1 RLQNIVGLYHNIQC
15 NILMLEYRGY
25 GLSQG
30 TPSEEGLYMDA
41 RAGID
46 YLFSRTD
53 INTNEIIVFGRSL
66 GGAVA
71 IDLATKEE
79 NLQRIWC
86 LILENTFTSIPD
98 MAALFVGSKFL
109 QYLPLFVYKN
119 KYLSILK
126 VRSVTVP
133 TLFISGLADTLVPP
147 RMMQDLYK
155 NCRSTYKRILPI
167 VDGTHN
173 ETWCQQNYYQNIN
186 AFLTELR
193 ENPPPRV
200 TSSHWQIDNI

>member
-1 RLQNIVGLYHNIQC
+1 MGLYHNIQC

-30 TPSEEGLYMDA
+30 SPSEEGLYMDA

-66 GGAVA
+66 GKETDFILLFQTLFTLLFFNLIILIGGAVA

-79 NLQRIWC
+79 NSQRIWC

-119 KYLSILK
+119 K
-126 VRSVTVP
+126 VR
-133 TLFISGLADTLVPP
+133 
-147 RMMQDLYK
+147 R
-155 NCRSTYKRILPI
+155 
-167 VDGTHN
+167 
-173 ETWCQQNYYQNIN
+173 
-186 AFLTELR
+186 
-193 ENPPPRV
+193 
-200 TSSHWQIDNI
+200 